1 MDKLNLAF
9 EFVGTT
15 LASLTE
21 LLFMFLA
28 LAIVGQLLFAQPIFG
43 MDVIGNIL
51 ALVDKFGQAGFVGVL
66 AVVALYALV
75 TRKAE

>member
-9 EFVGTT
+9 DYVGGA
-15 LASLTE
+15 LSKLTE
-21 LLFMFLA
+21 LLFLFLA

-43 MDVIGNIL
+43 LDVIGNVL

-75 TRKAE
+75 TRKAG

>member
-9 EFVGTT
+9 EFVGGT
-15 LASLTE
+15 LAKLTE

-43 MDVIGNIL
+43 MDVIGNV
-51 ALVDKFGQAGFVGVL
+51 LVLIEKFGQAGFVGVL

-75 TRKAE
+75 TKKAG